1 MPGPLA
7 LVESAVVAL
16 LASFLTWS
24 AGRWAPRR
32 LGGRALGTAWRWP
45 LAVGLGFY
53 LGAAVLGVRPRW
65 SIREDQDRFLGLIL
79 PGILVAEALLPALR
93 APTRLGLILRCAAS
107 AAVAPVLLHGSSY
120 VADLA
125 GPGTA
130 EWPPARRWLIFGV
143 LGLATACNWSC
154 LVWIQAR
161 SLSAARVPASLAT
174 VLLGA
179 GLVVMFSGYASAGFL
194 ALPLS
199 AAILGAS
206 LAALLWRADAHDTA
220 PGVGLVGLCGVLTMG
235 AFFGRLRTVEA
246 VILFLAPLLAGVPE
260 TGAFSRR
267 GPRVK
272 TLFGIALTAFATAL
286 VAASAWRRFAAE
298 AAGL

>member
-1 MPGPLA
+1 MPGPLV
-7 LVESAVVAL
+7 LVESAVVSL
-16 LASFLTWS
+16 LASFLIWS
-24 AGRWAPRR
+24 AGRWALRR
-32 LGGRALGTAWRWP
+32 LDGRALGTAGRWS

-53 LGAAVLGVRPRW
+53 LGAAVLGVCPRW

-79 PGILVAEALLPALR
+79 PGILVAEGLSPALR
-93 APTRLGLILRCAAS
+93 APTRPGFILRCIAS
-107 AAVAPVLLHGSSY
+107 AAVAPVLLHDSSY

-130 EWPPARRWLIFGV
+130 EWPPARRWLIFAA
-143 LGLATACNWSC
+143 LGMAIACNWSC
-154 LVWIQAR
+154 LTWIQTR
-161 SLSAARVPASLAT
+161 SRSASRVPASLAAA
-174 VLLGA
+174 LLGA

-194 ALPLS
+194 ALLLS

-206 LAALLWRADAHDTA
+206 LAALLWRADAHETA

-246 VILFLAPLLAGVPE
+246 LILFLAPLLAGVPE
-260 TGAFSRR
+260 AGAFSRR
-267 GPRVK
+267 GPRVR
-272 TLFGIALTAFATAL
+272 TIVGVALTAIVTAL
-286 VAASAWRRFAAE
+286 AAASAWRRFAAE